1 MFLSKKL
8 IVLTLPAKDDP
19 LSRNDDGLGEAW
31 IAKKKIQPEDE
42 YSYLMIKSNHQKT
55 TVPSLEIVGNSL
67 SPELPTPKMQ
77 GWWAIWGGKL

>member
-31 IAKKKIQPEDE
+31 IAKKKIQPEDD
-42 YSYLMIKSNHQKT
+42 
-55 TVPSLEIVGNSL
+55 IV
-67 SPELPTPKMQ
+67 
-77 GWWAIWGGKL
+77 I